1 MVSKDLV
8 RQIEEKLYNDRHV
21 TFDGL
26 KESFSCISRSFFGDT
41 LTERLDYKKL
51 CASWVPTI
59 LTPEYRKNR
68 VLAAREFLE
77 RYKREGKTLTQL

>member
-1 MVSKDLV
+1 MVSEDLV
-8 RQIEEKLYNDRHV
+8 RQEKLYNDRHV
-21 TFDGL
+21 TFDVL
-26 KESFSCISRSFFGDT
+26 KESFSCISRGLFGDT
-41 LTERLDYKKL
+41 STERLGYKKL

-59 LTPEYRKNR
+59 LTSEYRKNA